1 MRTSKYSSSVIP
13 AQAGIQRFYLTCFL
27 GLSAALLRDLL
38 IELDSGLRRN
48 DESIEVSL

>member
-1 MRTSKYSSSVIP
+1 MNISKHSISVIP

-27 GLSAALLRDLL
+27 GLSAALLRDLF

-48 DESIEVSL
+48 DESFEVSL